1 MSRNKNERNAFV
13 SMGGKLLVGAVIGG
27 IIGGVF
33 GNRNMYAWFQS
44 AADSFLEMIVINY
57 VAIMV
62 VLAIAMLI
70 LNLGCYVKLKSY
82 CKEAIE
88 TEDEESCDVLDD
100 KIENITTVSLNGN
113 GFFFILLFMIFV
125 LNCNLGGV
133 QGWSTILL
141 YFIPVLMYPL
151 FYILT
156 IGVLKK
162 YDPSKNGNPGSMSF
176 QKDWLESCDEA
187 EQMQIYK
194 LGYQCHKGSSY
205 ILVFGFAFT
214 AITALIFNVG
224 AFAILITGGMW
235 LIQTVVS
242 GYYNIKYKKKG
253 F

>member
-1 MSRNKNERNAFV
+1 MSRNKKEKNAFV
-13 SMGGKLLVGAVIGG
+13 SMGGKLLFGAVIGG
-27 IIGGVF
+27 IIGVLF
-33 GNRNMYAWFQS
+33 GDRKMYGWIQS
-44 AADSFLEMIVINY
+44 AANSFLEMIVINY
-57 VAIMV
+57 VAVMV

-70 LNLGCYVKLKSY
+70 LNLSCYVRLRAY
-82 CKEAIE
+82 CKEAVE
-88 TEDEESCDVLDD
+88 TDDEERCDVLDD
-100 KIENITTVSLNGN
+100 KIEIITTVSLNGN
-113 GFFFILLFMIFV
+113 GFFFILIFMIFV
-125 LNCNLGGV
+125 LNYNLGGV

-141 YFIPVLMYPL
+141 YFLPVLMYPL

-156 IGVLKK
+156 IGELKK
-162 YDPSKNGNPGSMSF
+162 HDPSKSGNPGSMSF

-205 ILVFGFAFT
+205 ILVLGFGFT
-214 AITALIFNVG
+214 AITALIFDVG

-242 GYYNIKYKKKG
+242 SYYNIKYKKKR